1 MGDAALIMDMMG
13 RTSGASDPMQG
24 RQRSGGERV
33 TAAEF
38 SGTLQGAISR
48 VDKVGFLTIKQ
59 YMFDLAYF
67 YASHTQQFMSQAT
80 YVKAVG
86 DWPMELVEEFA
97 GKGMAY
103 GSKVK
108 ADPFS
113 IIADYDIDFKDSQTP
128 SADALTNDFWTK
140 SFMTIGNS
148 PELSQIFDVARIF
161 MQVARLNGAKNVN
174 EFIKKGGGANFN
186 QMDNQQ
192 VLSQAQAGNI
202 IPVDE
207 AMQLAGG
214 GAGG

>member
-1 MGDAALIMDMMG
+1 
-13 RTSGASDPMQG
+13 
-24 RQRSGGERV
+24 
-33 TAAEF
+33 
-38 SGTLQGAISR
+38 
-48 VDKVGFLTIKQ
+48 
-59 YMFDLAYF
+59 
-67 YASHTQQFMSQAT
+67 
-80 YVKAVG
+80 
-86 DWPMELVEEFA
+86 
-97 GKGMAY
+97 
-103 GSKVK
+103 
-108 ADPFS
+108 
-113 IIADYDIDFKDSQTP
+113 
-128 SADALTNDFWTK
+128 
-140 SFMTIGNS
+140 MTIGNS